1 LNAAILEAERA
12 AQRSESARM
21 IRESAEVV
29 LRNDLPRARALRF
42 GGYRFDARAWS
53 QFADLGWLMIR
64 LATDRGGLGLGLS
77 EMCALAEQMGRVLTP
92 EPVLSVA
99 LIANL
104 LPDSLLQ
111 PVLSG
116 ERVVLPAFAVFDG
129 TAPSGDGAGIS
140 GTAEPTQGEATA
152 YIVQTTSGAVLVES
166 GARGLRVEPRAVHD
180 GGYLTTLSFEGTAG
194 TVLGGGLDDVREE
207 AALLH
212 AAYLLGLSDAAFEL
226 TIGYLREREQFG
238 RLIGSF
244 QAIQHRCVDLYLE
257 LALTRAAVESAATV
271 LDEGATGKA
280 RQRSVSLAKARA
292 TLAAAQVTREAV
304 QLHGGIGYTDEA
316 DIGLYLRKSM
326 TVAGLF
332 GSERFHRLRAYGL
345 QEQVA

>member
-12 AQRSESARM
+12 AQRSESTRM

-42 GGYRFDARAWS
+42 GEYRFDAQTWS
-53 QFADLGWLMIR
+53 QFADLGWLSIR
-64 LATDRGGLGLGLS
+64 LDADRGGLGLGLS

-104 LPDSLLQ
+104 LPDTLLQ

-116 ERVVLPAFAVFDG
+116 ERVVLPAFAAFDG
-129 TAPSGDGAGIS
+129 AAPSGDGTGIS
-140 GTAEPTQGEATA
+140 GKAEPIQGEATA
-152 YIVQTTSGAVLVES
+152 YIVQTTSGAVLVEA
-166 GARGLRVEPRAVHD
+166 GVRGLRVEPRAAHD
-180 GGYLTTLSFEGTAG
+180 GGYLTTVSFEGTVG
-194 TVLGGGLDDVREE
+194 TALDGGLDDVREE

-212 AAYLLGLSDAAFEL
+212 SAYLLGLSQAAFDL
-226 TIGYLREREQFG
+226 TIRYLRDREQFG

-257 LALTRAAVESAATV
+257 LALTRAAVESAAAV
-271 LDEGATGKA
+271 LDEGATGKT

-292 TLAAAQVTREAV
+292 TLAAARVTREAV

-332 GSERFHRLRAYGL
+332 GSERFHRARAYGL

>member
-1 LNAAILEAERA
+1 LNSGVPEAERA
-12 AQRSESARM
+12 ESTRM
-21 IRESAEVV
+21 IRETAEAV
-29 LRNDLPRARALRF
+29 LREDLPRARALRF
-42 GGYRFDARAWS
+42 GDYRFDAQAWS
-53 QFADLGWLMIR
+53 QFAELGWLSIR
-64 LATDRGGLGLGLS
+64 LHPDRGGLGLGLS

-99 LIANL
+99 LTANL
-104 LPDSLLQ
+104 LPDAVLQ

-116 ERVVLPAFAVFDG
+116 ERVVLPAFAAFEG
-129 TAPSGDGAGIS
+129 TAPLGAGGNIT
-140 GTAEPTQGEATA
+140 GEAESTQGEAAA
-152 YIVQTTSGAVLVES
+152 YVVQTTAGAVLVEA
-166 GARGLRVEPRAVHD
+166 GARGLRVEPRATHD
-180 GGYLTTLSFEGTAG
+180 GGYLTTVSFDKTGG
-194 TVLGGGLDDVREE
+194 TVLAAGLDDVREE

-226 TIGYLREREQFG
+226 TLGYLRTRQQFG
-238 RLIGSF
+238 RPIGSF

-257 LALTRAAVESAATV
+257 IALTRAAIESAATL
-271 LDEGATGKA
+271 LDEGATGNT

-292 TLAAAQVTREAV
+292 TLAAARVTREAI
-304 QLHGGIGYTDEA
+304 QLHGGIGYSDEA

-332 GSERFHRLRAYGL
+332 GSERFHRMRAYRL

>member
-1 LNAAILEAERA
+1 LNAAILEAERVA
-12 AQRSESARM
+12 ERSESTRM

-42 GGYRFDARAWS
+42 GEYRFDAQAWS
-53 QFADLGWLMIR
+53 QFADLGWLSIR
-64 LATDRGGLGLGLS
+64 LDADRGGLGLGLS
-77 EMCALAEQMGRVLTP
+77 EMCALAEQLGRVLTP

-104 LPDSLLQ
+104 LPDGLLQ

-116 ERVVLPAFAVFDG
+116 ERVVLPAFAAFDG
-129 TAPSGDGAGIS
+129 AAPSSDGVGID
-140 GTAEPTQGEATA
+140 GKAEPIQGEATA
-152 YIVQTTSGAVLVES
+152 YIVQTTSGAVLIEA
-166 GARGLRVEPRAVHD
+166 GARGLKVESRAVHD
-180 GGYLTTLSFEGTAG
+180 GGYLTTVSFEGTIG
-194 TVLGGGLDDVREE
+194 THLGVGLDDVREE

-226 TIGYLREREQFG
+226 TLRYLRDREQFG
-238 RLIGSF
+238 RPIGSF

-257 LALTRAAVESAATV
+257 LALTRAAVESAAAV
-271 LDEGATGKA
+271 LDEGATGKV

-292 TLAAAQVTREAV
+292 TLAAARVTRETV
-304 QLHGGIGYTDEA
+304 QFHGGIGYTDET

-332 GSERFHRLRAYGL
+332 GSERFHRVRAYGL
-345 QEQVA
+345 REQLT